1 MKKSGLNVASELLE
15 ENVSVRGGKIAVCCE
30 EERVTYK
37 ELFENVNRF
46 ANVLSELNVAPME
59 RVLIVLPDSPTWL
72 YAFLGSIKYGAWP
85 VPVNTML
92 DEEDYHYMLEDSDAR
107 VLVTGK
113 NHKAAKAKSAGFC
126 YKLFSDN
133 GLQSFMN
140 VASPEAELSDK
151 RRGYCLLALQ
161 FGKHRKTQG
170 YAAPAHRY
178 DPFG

>member
-1 MKKSGLNVASELLE
+1 M
-15 ENVSVRGGKIAVCCE
+15 RCE

-46 ANVLSELNVAPME
+46 ANVLSELNVAPTE

-92 DEEDYHYMLEDSDAR
+92 NEEDYQYMLEDSEAR

-113 NHKAAKAKSAGFC
+113 DHKAARAKSAGFR

-140 VASPEAELSDK
+140 AASPGAVAIRQTQRILRSGSIAREAPEG
-151 RRGYCLLALQ
+151 RRV
-161 FGKHRKTQG
+161 RP
-170 YAAPAHRY
+170 PAHRY

>member
-15 ENVSVRGGKIAVCCE
+15 ENVSVRGAKIAVCCE

-46 ANVLSELNVAPME
+46 SNVLSELNVAPTE

-92 DEEDYHYMLEDSDAR
+92 SEEDYKYMREDSDAR

-113 NHKAAKAKSAGFC
+113 NHRAAHAKSAG
-126 YKLFSDN
+126 
-133 GLQSFMN
+133 
-140 VASPEAELSDK
+140 
-151 RRGYCLLALQ
+151 
-161 FGKHRKTQG
+161 
-170 YAAPAHRY
+170 
-178 DPFG
+178 